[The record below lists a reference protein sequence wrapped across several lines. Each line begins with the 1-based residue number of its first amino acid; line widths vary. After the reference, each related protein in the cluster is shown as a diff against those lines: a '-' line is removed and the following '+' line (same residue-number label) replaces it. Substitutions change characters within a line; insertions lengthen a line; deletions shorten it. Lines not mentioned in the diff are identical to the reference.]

1 MPVPF
6 LGMPTR
12 SVNELGGQDSKP
24 KKEELEWLK
33 KLLGGLTMNP
43 VDLLG
48 RAMYG
53 KPSVT
58 QDFYNAYGAPMAGS
72 LKKNLGA
79 IVQNPNMPF
88 SYALGSGAPQQV
100 APQAMAPTIQQEM
113 MQKQVPPPTMPQPQ
127 MPQTPQMGGMPMPAP
142 QPQVPPAVPQAPAI
156 NAGMNPDIM
165 NQMLRQGGQQQGQ
178 EEMTPEAWMARMQQF
193 MPQERERSGWETG
206 LSALA
211 KILMTTGME
220 MNRPGMGIQQA
231 METMQREQGQGE
243 KNQQFEDAKRI
254 QLLGMLPGY
263 LEATRKAQGQGQQK
277 LSPHIVMGPD
287 GRPQVMPYPVQFA
300 PKEKEVNRNL
310 QQGIYKAYQEGNM
323 EEVQA
328 LMLLEKYLK
337 DKGGEGKEEKGETTV
352 PFYTQEKLTHGQR
365 VPKGSIIKPQ
375 SDLMQLSGQG
385 QGTKEGTWVQEENT
399 KEIKY
404 ITGDEYQRWLK
415 AHGR

>member
-12 SVNELGGQDSKP
+12 SVNELGGQDRKP

-88 SYALGSGAPQQV
+88 SHLLGSGAPQQA

-142 QPQVPPAVPQAPAI
+142 QPQVPPAVPQAPAM

-263 LEATRKAQGQGQQK
+263 MEATRKAKGEQK
-277 LSPHIVMGPD
+277 LNPRIVIGAD
-287 GRPQVMPYPVQFA
+287 GQPKLMPYPVQYQ
-300 PKEKEVNRNL
+300 PTEKPTKENIDQAIVSALRS
-310 QQGIYKAYQEGNM
+310 GNM
-323 EEVQA
+323 EDMEA
-328 LMLLEKYLK
+328 LMRIKQSFK
-337 DKGGEGKEEKGETTV
+337 DTKEEKGEEQV
-352 PFYTQEKLTHGQR
+352 PVYFDTDLQSGQNI
-365 VPKGSIIKPQ
+365 PKGSKIVKKDPWTQ
-375 SDLMQLSGQG
+375 FQKQG
-385 QGTKEGTWVQEENT
+385 QTSSGGSWKMNP
-399 KEIKY
+399 K
-404 ITGDEYQRWLK
+404 TGQIMSPQEYQEYLK
-415 AHGR
+415 KHGR